1 MCSVWQKVMVAAY
14 AAAFSN
20 ENGDACDVFWEY
32 RLRVTSSHA
41 LAGTLRGTLLGISF
55 AV

>member
-1 MCSVWQKVMVAAY
+1 MCSVWHKVMVAAY

-32 RLRVTSSHA
+32 RLRGGRLSVCWNT
-41 LAGTLRGTLLGISF
+41 LGTLVGISF